1 MCSIYSFLM
10 ISGGTEV
17 NYAQFDKD
25 PLCIK
30 VMTGMVSGTESR
42 KKKITT
48 SKTKVITD
56 IVFSSF

>member
-1 MCSIYSFLM
+1 M